1 MDEPK
6 LPPQQP
12 LFDLTGMTP
21 SDAKDY
27 VVSIT
32 AHLKQTEVAL
42 TAADEEVKLWTNR
55 LVLADQSDRA
65 DLKAQAET
73 QRVAAVDK
81 RTKLELEVW
90 EFRDGVE
97 KLKKQ
102 LLLLP
107 MTQRTVNTDALL
119 ENLAHLGGPL
129 DKVTPVTRQ
138 AQAEDALA
146 ALKKKMSEG
155 K

>member
-1 MDEPK
+1 MDEPN
-6 LPPQQP
+6 LPPAQA

-21 SDAKDY
+21 ADAKEY

-32 AHLKQTEVAL
+32 AHLKQTEGELA
-42 TAADEEVKLWTNR
+42 AADEDVKLWASR
-55 LVLADQSDRA
+55 IVLADQAGRA
-65 DLKAQAET
+65 DLRAQAES
-73 QRVAAVDK
+73 QRVSAVDK

-107 MTQRTVNTDALL
+107 LTQRTVNTEALL

-129 DKVTPVTRQ
+129 DSVTPVTRQ
-138 AQAEDALA
+138 AQADDALT